1 MGGWVWVWWVGDET
15 HSLGK
20 EPERE
25 RERKTYLFPAQ
36 VVEARYGQVPDLTD
50 KVHAHLVWVWVG
62 G

>member
-1 MGGWVWVWWVGDET
+1 MWWVGDET